1 MRVISVMMSIL
12 LLASCQIERKEQS
25 TDHSQSSIAV
35 TNSKSIDKKRVN
47 SDSAKASAINHET
60 ALRKGQSK
68 TDSTLML
75 TEENAIPFFFEYEKT
90 LTEKNVRFE
99 TSMGSFTVRLFQDVP
114 YHRANLVYL
123 AKRGYFE
130 GTQFHRVV
138 KDFIIQG
145 GNTDNR
151 KIAQKRAD
159 IGRYL
164 LPPDTDKNHKHHR
177 GVISM
182 PSSDTDNP
190 HKLASPYE
198 FFIVVAKPGSYHL
211 DGNYTAFGEV
221 IEGID
226 VVDSI
231 NGVAVDQGDWPMQNV
246 YILKAEAF

>member
-1 MRVISVMMSIL
+1 MRVISALMSVL
-12 LLASCQIERKEQS
+12 WLTSCRSDKTKQS
-25 TDHSQSSIAV
+25 IGLSQRTVTIIDPDSVVENFGDAHS
-35 TNSKSIDKKRVN
+35 T
-47 SDSAKASAINHET
+47 KASEPNHENSEVKD
-60 ALRKGQSK
+60 LSEL
-68 TDSTLML
+68 DLSFVI
-75 TEENAIPFFFEYEKT
+75 TEENVVPFFFEYEKT
-90 LTEKNVRFE
+90 LAEKNVRFE
-99 TSMGSFTVRLFQDVP
+99 TSMGFFTVRLFQDVP

-151 KIAQKRAD
+151 KIAQKRAQ

-164 LPPDTDKNHKHHR
+164 LPPDVNKGHKHHR
-177 GVISM
+177 GIISM

-190 HKLASPYE
+190 YKLASPYE
-198 FFIVVAKPGSYHL
+198 FFIVVTTPGSYHL

-221 IEGID
+221 IEGME
-226 VVDSI
+226 VVDRI
-231 NGVAVDQGDWPMQNV
+231 NSVAVDQGDWPMQNV